1 MTWSNLREMADLIQ
15 DLRQTATRLRDLS
28 EIPAVVRNCERILAS
43 VRMLELNIS
52 EAVAVLEAEEEGLA
66 RVG

>member
-1 MTWSNLREMADLIQ
+1 MSGANLREMADLIQ
-15 DLRQTATRLRDLS
+15 NLRQTATRLRDAS

-52 EAVAVLEAEEEGLA
+52 EALAVMEVEEALSRA
-66 RVG
+66 S